1 MYRIEGK
8 SKTEGIASNNLL
20 THLIRASMM
29 SLKQTESMSGVQN
42 IILEIYIEFVYD
54 QEKKTKRNTAHMY
67 CIFNLILR
75 VIKKEIQHK

>member
-1 MYRIEGK
+1 MYRIQGK
-8 SKTEGIASNNLL
+8 SKTEGIASINPL

-54 QEKKTKRNTAHMY
+54 QGKKR
-67 CIFNLILR
+67 R
-75 VIKKEIQHK
+75 KEIQHTCIAYSS